1 MRRVRPD
8 YYEKFQCI
16 ADRCTITCC
25 QEWKIGVDNET
36 NRKWKKLLPPDTVV
50 DKKKNLSAYTVKKDG
65 MRVIALDEKHRC
77 PFLNE
82 EKLCRLLCT
91 YTDRV
96 LSDTCTQFPREVHRF
111 STHEEETL
119 MPCCPAVIDIWKDAK
134 EIVFQKVDREYKN
147 HLFVIREHMMELLED
162 STQRLEDQLKQ
173 GFYILLELNKQDSLT
188 MQLINEYFSGES
200 VAQLREAIAQIPMDE
215 LDSMDEC
222 NELLQDLAVNYQKE
236 GLYKK
241 YLDPILLQAK
251 QLSETYAAD
260 TMCEDL
266 QLFEKQFRQ
275 WQPLLRKFL
284 LNEFYSDLLV
294 PDGDLESMIVSM
306 QWIGMEYAVIRHSV
320 FLKWLERKQFTY
332 EELRDY
338 MVVIT
343 RMTGY
348 EQEDIVEYL
357 QNSFESLVWDWG
369 YFALVTGV

>member
-134 EIVFQKVDREYKN
+134 EIVFPKVDREYKDL
-147 HLFVIREHMMELLED
+147 LFAIREHMMELLED

-188 MQLINEYFSGES
+188 MQLVNEYFSGES

-332 EELRDY
+332 EKLRDY

-357 QNSFESLVWDWG
+357 KNSFESLVWDWG
-369 YFALVTGV
+369 YFALVTGA

>member
-134 EIVFQKVDREYKN
+134 EIVFPKVDREYKDL
-147 HLFVIREHMMELLED
+147 LFAIREHMMELLED

-188 MQLINEYFSGES
+188 MQLVNEYFSGES

-357 QNSFESLVWDWG
+357 KNSFESLVWDWG
-369 YFALVTGV
+369 YFALVTGA

>member
-134 EIVFQKVDREYKN
+134 EIVFPKVDREYKN

-188 MQLINEYFSGES
+188 MQLVNEYFSGES

-266 QLFEKQFRQ
+266 QLFDKQFRQ

-320 FLKWLERKQFTY
+320 FLKWMERKQFTY

>member
-8 YYEKFQCI
+8 YYKKFQCI
-16 ADRCTITCC
+16 ADKCTITCC

-65 MRVIALDEKHRC
+65 MRVIVLDEKLRC

-82 EKLCRLLCT
+82 EKLCRLVCT

-119 MPCCPAVIDIWKDAK
+119 MPCCPAVIDIWKDAEK
-134 EIVFQKVDREYKN
+134 IVFPKVDREYKN
-147 HLFVIREHMMELLED
+147 LLFVIREHMMELIED

-188 MQLINEYFSGES
+188 MQLINEYFSSES
-200 VAQLREAIAQIPMDE
+200 AAQLREAISQIPMDE

-241 YLDPILLQAK
+241 YLDPILLQAEK
-251 QLSETYAAD
+251 LSETYVAD
-260 TMCEDL
+260 TMCENL
-266 QLFEKQFRQ
+266 QLFDKQFRQ

-294 PDGDLESMIVSM
+294 PDGNLESMIVSM

-320 FLKWLERKQFTY
+320 FLKWMERKQFTY

-343 RMTGY
+343 RMTEY

-357 QNSFESLVWDWG
+357 KNSFESLVWDWG
-369 YFALVTGV
+369 YFALVTGA

>member
-82 EKLCRLLCT
+82 EKLCRLVCT

-134 EIVFQKVDREYKN
+134 EIVFPKVDREYKDL
-147 HLFVIREHMMELLED
+147 LFAIREHMMELLED

-188 MQLINEYFSGES
+188 MQLVNEYFSGES
-200 VAQLREAIAQIPMDE
+200 VAQLREAISQIPMDE

-241 YLDPILLQAK
+241 YLDPILLQAEK
-251 QLSETYAAD
+251 LSETYAAD

-275 WQPLLRKFL
+275 WHPLLRKFL

-294 PDGDLESMIVSM
+294 LDGDLESMIVSM

-320 FLKWLERKQFTY
+320 FLKWLEGKQFTY

>member
-134 EIVFQKVDREYKN
+134 EIVFPKVDREYKDL
-147 HLFVIREHMMELLED
+147 LFAIREHMMELLED

-200 VAQLREAIAQIPMDE
+200 VAQLREAISQIPMNE

-222 NELLQDLAVNYQKE
+222 NELLQDLVVNYQKE

-348 EQEDIVEYL
+348 EKEDIVEYL

>member
-134 EIVFQKVDREYKN
+134 EIVFPKVDREYKDL
-147 HLFVIREHMMELLED
+147 LFAIREHMMELLED

-320 FLKWLERKQFTY
+320 FFLWLERKQFTY

-369 YFALVTGV
+369 YFALVTGA

>member
-8 YYEKFQCI
+8 YYKKFQCI
-16 ADRCTITCC
+16 ADKCTITCC

-65 MRVIALDEKHRC
+65 MRVIVLDEKLRC

-82 EKLCRLLCT
+82 EKLCRLVCT

-119 MPCCPAVIDIWKDAK
+119 MPCCPAVIDIWKDAEK
-134 EIVFQKVDREYKN
+134 IVFPKVDREYKN
-147 HLFVIREHMMELLED
+147 LLFVIREHMMELLED

-188 MQLINEYFSGES
+188 MQLINEYFSSES
-200 VAQLREAIAQIPMDE
+200 AAQLREAISQIPMDE

-241 YLDPILLQAK
+241 YLDPILLQAEK
-251 QLSETYAAD
+251 LSETYVAD

-266 QLFEKQFRQ
+266 QLFDKQFRQ

-294 PDGDLESMIVSM
+294 PDGNLESMIVSM

-320 FLKWLERKQFTY
+320 FLKWMERKQFTY

-357 QNSFESLVWDWG
+357 KNSFESLVWDWG
-369 YFALVTGV
+369 YFALVTGA

>member
-8 YYEKFQCI
+8 YYKKFQCI
-16 ADRCTITCC
+16 ADKCTITCC

-65 MRVIALDEKHRC
+65 MRVIVLDEKLRC

-82 EKLCRLLCT
+82 EKLCRLVCT

-119 MPCCPAVIDIWKDAK
+119 MPCCPAVIDIWKDAEK
-134 EIVFQKVDREYKN
+134 IVFPKVDREYKN
-147 HLFVIREHMMELLED
+147 LLFVIREHMMELLED

-188 MQLINEYFSGES
+188 MQLINEYFSS
-200 VAQLREAIAQIPMDE
+200 KSAAQLREAISQIPMDE

-241 YLDPILLQAK
+241 YLDPILLQAEK
-251 QLSETYAAD
+251 LSETYVAD

-266 QLFEKQFRQ
+266 QLFDKQFRQ

-294 PDGDLESMIVSM
+294 PDGNLESMIVSM

-320 FLKWLERKQFTY
+320 FLKWMERKQFTY

-357 QNSFESLVWDWG
+357 KNSFESLVWDWG
-369 YFALVTGV
+369 YFALVTGA

>member
-134 EIVFQKVDREYKN
+134 EIVFSKVDREYKDL
-147 HLFVIREHMMELLED
+147 LFAIREHMMELLED

-188 MQLINEYFSGES
+188 IQLVNEYFSGES

>member
-82 EKLCRLLCT
+82 EKLCRLLGT

-134 EIVFQKVDREYKN
+134 EIVFPKVDREYKDL
-147 HLFVIREHMMELLED
+147 LFAIREHMMELLED

-188 MQLINEYFSGES
+188 MQLVKEYFSGES

>member
-134 EIVFQKVDREYKN
+134 EIVFPKVDREYKN

-357 QNSFESLVWDWG
+357 QNSFEFLVWDWG
-369 YFALVTGV
+369 YFALVTGA

>member
-8 YYEKFQCI
+8 YYKKFQCI
-16 ADRCTITCC
+16 ADKCTITCC

-65 MRVIALDEKHRC
+65 MRVIVLDEKLRC

-82 EKLCRLLCT
+82 EKLCRLVCT

-119 MPCCPAVIDIWKDAK
+119 MPCCPAVIDIWKDAEK
-134 EIVFQKVDREYKN
+134 IVFPKVDREYKN
-147 HLFVIREHMMELLED
+147 LLFVIREHMMELLED

-188 MQLINEYFSGES
+188 MQLINEYFSSES
-200 VAQLREAIAQIPMDE
+200 AAQLREAISQIPMDE

-241 YLDPILLQAK
+241 YLDPILLQAEK
-251 QLSETYAAD
+251 LSETYVAD

-266 QLFEKQFRQ
+266 QLFDKQFRQ

-294 PDGDLESMIVSM
+294 PDGNLESMIVSM

-320 FLKWLERKQFTY
+320 FLKWMERKQFTY

-338 MVVIT
+338 MVVIS

-357 QNSFESLVWDWG
+357 KNSFESLVWDWG
-369 YFALVTGV
+369 YFALVTGA

>member
-134 EIVFQKVDREYKN
+134 EIVFPKVGREYKDL
-147 HLFVIREHMMELLED
+147 LFAIREHMMELLED

-222 NELLQDLAVNYQKE
+222 NELLRDLAVNYQKE

-260 TMCEDL
+260 MMCEDL

>member
-91 YTDRV
+91 YTNRV

-134 EIVFQKVDREYKN
+134 EIVFPKVDREYKN

-188 MQLINEYFSGES
+188 MQLVNEYFSGES

-369 YFALVTGV
+369 YFALVTGA

>member
-1 MRRVRPD
+1 MRRGRPD

-16 ADRCTITCC
+16 ANRCTITCC

-134 EIVFQKVDREYKN
+134 EIVFPKVDREYKDL
-147 HLFVIREHMMELLED
+147 LFAIREHMMELLED

-188 MQLINEYFSGES
+188 MQLVNEYFSGES

-241 YLDPILLQAK
+241 YLDPILLQAGK
-251 QLSETYAAD
+251 LSETYAAD

-266 QLFEKQFRQ
+266 QLFEKQFWQ

-369 YFALVTGV
+369 YFALVTGE

>member
-8 YYEKFQCI
+8 YYKKFQCI
-16 ADRCTITCC
+16 ADKCTITCC

-134 EIVFQKVDREYKN
+134 EIVFPKVDREYKN

-320 FLKWLERKQFTY
+320 FLKWMERKQFTY

-357 QNSFESLVWDWG
+357 KNSFESLVWDWG
-369 YFALVTGV
+369 YFALVTGA

>member
-8 YYEKFQCI
+8 YYKKFQCI
-16 ADRCTITCC
+16 ADKCTITCC

-65 MRVIALDEKHRC
+65 MRVIVLDEKLRC

-82 EKLCRLLCT
+82 EKLCRLVCT

-119 MPCCPAVIDIWKDAK
+119 MPCCPAVIDIWKDAEK
-134 EIVFQKVDREYKN
+134 IVFPKVDREYKN
-147 HLFVIREHMMELLED
+147 LLFVIREHMMELLED

-173 GFYILLELNKQDSLT
+173 GFYILLELHKQDSLT
-188 MQLINEYFSGES
+188 MQLINEYFSSES
-200 VAQLREAIAQIPMDE
+200 AAQLREAISQIPMDE

-241 YLDPILLQAK
+241 YLDPILLQAEK
-251 QLSETYAAD
+251 LSETYVAD

-266 QLFEKQFRQ
+266 QLFDKQFRQ

-294 PDGDLESMIVSM
+294 PDGNLESMIVSM

-320 FLKWLERKQFTY
+320 FLKWMERKQFTY

-357 QNSFESLVWDWG
+357 INSFESLVWDWG
-369 YFALVTGV
+369 YFALVTGA

>member
-16 ADRCTITCC
+16 ADKCTITCC

-134 EIVFQKVDREYKN
+134 EIVFPKVDREYKN

-188 MQLINEYFSGES
+188 MQLVNEYFSGES

-260 TMCEDL
+260 AMCEDL

-275 WQPLLRKFL
+275 WQPLLRMFL

-357 QNSFESLVWDWG
+357 KNSFESLVWDWG

>member
-65 MRVIALDEKHRC
+65 MRVIALDEKLRC

-82 EKLCRLLCT
+82 EKLCRLVCT

-134 EIVFQKVDREYKN
+134 EIVFPKVDREYKDL
-147 HLFVIREHMMELLED
+147 LFAIREHMMELLED

-188 MQLINEYFSGES
+188 MQLVNEYFSGES

-266 QLFEKQFRQ
+266 QLFDKQFRQ

-320 FLKWLERKQFTY
+320 FLKWMERKQFTY

>member
-134 EIVFQKVDREYKN
+134 EIVFPKVDREYKDL
-147 HLFVIREHMMELLED
+147 LFAIREHMMELLED

-188 MQLINEYFSGES
+188 MQLVNEYFSGES

-241 YLDPILLQAK
+241 YLDPILLQAEK
-251 QLSETYAAD
+251 LSETYVAD

-266 QLFEKQFRQ
+266 QLFDKQFRQ

>member
-65 MRVIALDEKHRC
+65 MRVIALDEKLRC

-82 EKLCRLLCT
+82 EKLCRLVCT

-134 EIVFQKVDREYKN
+134 EIVFPKVDREYKDL
-147 HLFVIREHMMELLED
+147 LFAIREHMMELLED

-173 GFYILLELNKQDSLT
+173 DFYILLELNKQDSLT
-188 MQLINEYFSGES
+188 MQLVNEYFSSES
-200 VAQLREAIAQIPMDE
+200 VAQLREAIAQISMDE
-215 LDSMDEC
+215 LDSIDEC

-241 YLDPILLQAK
+241 YLDPILLQAEK
-251 QLSETYAAD
+251 LSETYAAD
-260 TMCEDL
+260 TMCENL

-294 PDGDLESMIVSM
+294 PDGNLESMIVSM

-320 FLKWLERKQFTY
+320 FLKWMERKQFTY

>member
-134 EIVFQKVDREYKN
+134 EIVFPKVDREYKDL
-147 HLFVIREHMMELLED
+147 LFAIREHMMELLED

-188 MQLINEYFSGES
+188 MQLINEYFSSES
-200 VAQLREAIAQIPMDE
+200 AAQLREAISQITMDE

-357 QNSFESLVWDWG
+357 QNSFEFLVWDWG
-369 YFALVTGV
+369 YFALVTGA

>member
-16 ADRCTITCC
+16 ANRCTITCC

-50 DKKKNLSAYTVKKDG
+50 DKKKNLSAYTVNKDG

-134 EIVFQKVDREYKN
+134 EIVFPKVDREYKDL
-147 HLFVIREHMMELLED
+147 LFAIREHMMELLED

-188 MQLINEYFSGES
+188 MQLVNEYFSGES

-275 WQPLLRKFL
+275 WQPLVRKFL

>member
-65 MRVIALDEKHRC
+65 MRVIALDEKLRC

-82 EKLCRLLCT
+82 EKLCRLVCT

-134 EIVFQKVDREYKN
+134 EIVFPKVDREYKDL
-147 HLFVIREHMMELLED
+147 LFAIREHMMELLED

-188 MQLINEYFSGES
+188 MQLVNEYFSSES
-200 VAQLREAIAQIPMDE
+200 VAQLREAIAQISMDE

-241 YLDPILLQAK
+241 YLDPILLQAEK
-251 QLSETYAAD
+251 LSETYAAD
-260 TMCEDL
+260 TMCENL
-266 QLFEKQFRQ
+266 QLFDKQFRQ

-294 PDGDLESMIVSM
+294 PDGNLESMIVSM

-320 FLKWLERKQFTY
+320 FLKWMERKQFTY

>member
-8 YYEKFQCI
+8 YYKKFQCI
-16 ADRCTITCC
+16 ADKCTITCC

-65 MRVIALDEKHRC
+65 MRVIVLDEKLRC

-82 EKLCRLLCT
+82 EKLCRLVCT

-119 MPCCPAVIDIWKDAK
+119 MPCCPAVIDIWKDAEK
-134 EIVFQKVDREYKN
+134 IVFPKVDREYKN
-147 HLFVIREHMMELLED
+147 LLFVIREHMMELLED

-188 MQLINEYFSGES
+188 MQLINEYFSSES
-200 VAQLREAIAQIPMDE
+200 AAQLREAISQIPMDE

-241 YLDPILLQAK
+241 YLDPILLQAEK
-251 QLSETYAAD
+251 LSETYVAD
-260 TMCEDL
+260 TMCENL
-266 QLFEKQFRQ
+266 QLFDKQFRQ

-294 PDGDLESMIVSM
+294 PDGNLESMIVSM
-306 QWIGMEYAVIRHSV
+306 QWIGMEYAVIRHSA
-320 FLKWLERKQFTY
+320 FLKWMERKQFTY

-357 QNSFESLVWDWG
+357 KNSFESLVWDWG
-369 YFALVTGV
+369 YFALVTGA

>member
-65 MRVIALDEKHRC
+65 MRVIVLDEKLRC

-82 EKLCRLLCT
+82 EKLCRLVCT

-134 EIVFQKVDREYKN
+134 EIVFPKVDREYKN

-162 STQRLEDQLKQ
+162 STQRLEDQLKH
-173 GFYILLELNKQDSLT
+173 GFYILRELNKQDSLT

-200 VAQLREAIAQIPMDE
+200 VAQLREAISQIPMDE

-348 EQEDIVEYL
+348 EKEDIVEYL

>member
-8 YYEKFQCI
+8 YYKKFQCI
-16 ADRCTITCC
+16 ADKCTITCC

-65 MRVIALDEKHRC
+65 MRVIVLDEKLRC

-82 EKLCRLLCT
+82 EKLCRLVCT

-119 MPCCPAVIDIWKDAK
+119 MPCCPAVIDIWKDAEK
-134 EIVFQKVDREYKN
+134 IVFPKVDREYKN
-147 HLFVIREHMMELLED
+147 LLFVIREHMMELLED

-188 MQLINEYFSGES
+188 MQLINEYFSSES
-200 VAQLREAIAQIPMDE
+200 AAQLREAISQIPMDE

-241 YLDPILLQAK
+241 YLDPILLQAEK
-251 QLSETYAAD
+251 LSETYVAD

-266 QLFEKQFRQ
+266 QLFDKQFRQ

-294 PDGDLESMIVSM
+294 PDGNLESMIVSM

-320 FLKWLERKQFTY
+320 FLKWMERKQFTY

-357 QNSFESLVWDWG
+357 KNSFESLVWDWG
-369 YFALVTGV
+369 YFALVTAA

>member
-134 EIVFQKVDREYKN
+134 EIVFPKVDREYKDL
-147 HLFVIREHMMELLED
+147 LFAIREHMMELMED

-188 MQLINEYFSGES
+188 MQLVNEYFSGES

-241 YLDPILLQAK
+241 YLDPILLQAGK
-251 QLSETYAAD
+251 LSETYAAD

-369 YFALVTGV
+369 YFALVTGE

>member
-119 MPCCPAVIDIWKDAK
+119 MPCCPAVIDIWKDAEK
-134 EIVFQKVDREYKN
+134 IVFPKVDREYKN
-147 HLFVIREHMMELLED
+147 LLFVIREHMMELLED

-188 MQLINEYFSGES
+188 MQLVNEYFSGES

-241 YLDPILLQAK
+241 YLDPILLQAEK
-251 QLSETYAAD
+251 LSETYVAD

-266 QLFEKQFRQ
+266 QLFDKQFRQ

>member
-82 EKLCRLLCT
+82 EKLCRLVCT

-119 MPCCPAVIDIWKDAK
+119 MPCCPAVIDIWKDAEK
-134 EIVFQKVDREYKN
+134 IVFPKVDREYKN
-147 HLFVIREHMMELLED
+147 LLFVIREHMMELLED

-320 FLKWLERKQFTY
+320 FLKWMERKQFTY

-357 QNSFESLVWDWG
+357 KNSFESLVWDWG
-369 YFALVTGV
+369 YFALVTGA

>member
-119 MPCCPAVIDIWKDAK
+119 MPCCPAVIDIWKDAEK
-134 EIVFQKVDREYKN
+134 IVFPKVDREYKN
-147 HLFVIREHMMELLED
+147 LLFVIREHMMELLED

-188 MQLINEYFSGES
+188 MQLINEYFSSES
-200 VAQLREAIAQIPMDE
+200 AAQLREAISQIPMDE

-294 PDGDLESMIVSM
+294 PDGNLESMIVSM

-320 FLKWLERKQFTY
+320 FLKWMERKQFTY

-357 QNSFESLVWDWG
+357 QNSFEFLVWDWG
-369 YFALVTGV
+369 YFALVTGA

>member
-82 EKLCRLLCT
+82 EKLCRLVCT

-119 MPCCPAVIDIWKDAK
+119 MPCCPAVIDIWKDAEK
-134 EIVFQKVDREYKN
+134 IVFPKVDREYKN
-147 HLFVIREHMMELLED
+147 LLFVIREHMMELLED

-188 MQLINEYFSGES
+188 MQLINEYFSSES
-200 VAQLREAIAQIPMDE
+200 AAQLREAISQIPMDE

-241 YLDPILLQAK
+241 YLDPILLQAEK
-251 QLSETYAAD
+251 LSETYVAD

-266 QLFEKQFRQ
+266 QLFDKQFRQ

-294 PDGDLESMIVSM
+294 PDGNLESMIVSM

-320 FLKWLERKQFTY
+320 FLKWMERKQFTY

-357 QNSFESLVWDWG
+357 KNSFESLVWHWG
-369 YFALVTGV
+369 YFALVTGA

>member
-8 YYEKFQCI
+8 YYKKFQCI
-16 ADRCTITCC
+16 ADKCTITCC

-65 MRVIALDEKHRC
+65 MRVIVLDEKLRC

-82 EKLCRLLCT
+82 EKLCRLVCT

-119 MPCCPAVIDIWKDAK
+119 MPCCPAVIDIWKDAEK
-134 EIVFQKVDREYKN
+134 IVFPKVDREYKN
-147 HLFVIREHMMELLED
+147 LLFVIREHMMELLED

-188 MQLINEYFSGES
+188 MQLINEYFSSES
-200 VAQLREAIAQIPMDE
+200 AAQLREAISQIPMNE

-222 NELLQDLAVNYQKE
+222 NELLQDLVVNYQKE

-348 EQEDIVEYL
+348 EKEDIVEYL

>member
-16 ADRCTITCC
+16 ANRCTITCC

-50 DKKKNLSAYTVKKDG
+50 DKKKNLSAYIVNKDG

-134 EIVFQKVDREYKN
+134 EIVFPKVDREYKDL
-147 HLFVIREHMMELLED
+147 LFAIREHMMELLED

-188 MQLINEYFSGES
+188 MQLVNEYFSGES
-200 VAQLREAIAQIPMDE
+200 VAQLREAIAQISMDE

-241 YLDPILLQAK
+241 YLDPILLQAEK
-251 QLSETYAAD
+251 LSETYAAD

-275 WQPLLRKFL
+275 WQSLLRKFL

>member
-16 ADRCTITCC
+16 ANRCTITCC

-36 NRKWKKLLPPDTVV
+36 NRKWKKLLPPDMVV

-134 EIVFQKVDREYKN
+134 EIVFPKVDREYKDL
-147 HLFVIREHMMELLED
+147 LFAIREHMMELMED

-188 MQLINEYFSGES
+188 MQLVNEYFSGES

-241 YLDPILLQAK
+241 YLDPILLQAGK
-251 QLSETYAAD
+251 LSETYAAD

-369 YFALVTGV
+369 YFALVTGE

>member
-82 EKLCRLLCT
+82 EKLCRLVCT

-119 MPCCPAVIDIWKDAK
+119 MPCCPAVIDIWKDAEK
-134 EIVFQKVDREYKN
+134 VVFPKVDREYKDL
-147 HLFVIREHMMELLED
+147 LFAIREYMMELLED

-188 MQLINEYFSGES
+188 MQLVNEYFSGES

-222 NELLQDLAVNYQKE
+222 NELLQDLAFNYQKE

-241 YLDPILLQAK
+241 YLDPILLQAEK
-251 QLSETYAAD
+251 LSETYAAD

-275 WQPLLRKFL
+275 WHPLLRKFL

-294 PDGDLESMIVSM
+294 LDGDLESMIVSM

-369 YFALVTGV
+369 YFALVTGA

>member
-134 EIVFQKVDREYKN
+134 EIVFPKVDREYKDL
-147 HLFVIREHMMELLED
+147 LFAIREHMMELLED

-188 MQLINEYFSGES
+188 MQLVNEYFSGES
-200 VAQLREAIAQIPMDE
+200 VTQLREAISQIPMDE

-260 TMCEDL
+260 TMCENL
-266 QLFEKQFRQ
+266 QLFDKQFRQ

>member
-134 EIVFQKVDREYKN
+134 EIVFPKVGREYKDL
-147 HLFVIREHMMELLED
+147 LFAIREHMMELLED

>member
-8 YYEKFQCI
+8 YYKKFQCI
-16 ADRCTITCC
+16 ADKCTITCC

-65 MRVIALDEKHRC
+65 MRVIVLDEKLRC

-82 EKLCRLLCT
+82 EKLCRLVCT

-119 MPCCPAVIDIWKDAK
+119 MPCCPAVIDIWKDAEK
-134 EIVFQKVDREYKN
+134 IVFPKVDREYKN
-147 HLFVIREHMMELLED
+147 LLFVIREHMVELIED

-188 MQLINEYFSGES
+188 MQLINEYFSSES
-200 VAQLREAIAQIPMDE
+200 AAQLREAISQIPMDE

-241 YLDPILLQAK
+241 YLDPILLQAEK
-251 QLSETYAAD
+251 LSETYVAD

-266 QLFEKQFRQ
+266 QLFDKQFRQ

-294 PDGDLESMIVSM
+294 PDGNLESMIVSM

-320 FLKWLERKQFTY
+320 FLKWMERKQFTY

-357 QNSFESLVWDWG
+357 KNSFESLVWDWG
-369 YFALVTGV
+369 YFALVTGA